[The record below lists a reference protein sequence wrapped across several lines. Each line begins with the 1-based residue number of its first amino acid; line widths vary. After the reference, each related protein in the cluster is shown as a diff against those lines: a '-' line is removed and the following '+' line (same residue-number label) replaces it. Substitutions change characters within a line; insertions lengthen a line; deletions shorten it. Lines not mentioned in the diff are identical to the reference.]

1 MGMAK
6 AKKNRTA
13 LMLINPKAR
22 RGGEAVD
29 NIVAQLEIGGL
40 TVIKKLFASPAEV
53 TKDIVA
59 RQNEVDL
66 VIVCGGDGTLSSA
79 APALIKSGLP
89 LGILPMGTANDLA
102 RTLGIPPDLG
112 EAARII
118 IAGHKR
124 TIDMG
129 DVNGHPFFNVASL
142 GLSSDLAGKLDG
154 TLKRRFG
161 RLGYAIAAFKVL
173 SRGKVFR
180 AMIITK
186 NSAKRVKTLQIAVGN
201 GRHYGGG
208 NVIEETAAIDD
219 GQLDLYSLELGS
231 VWKLAL
237 MAKSFRA
244 GSHGAWQEVRT
255 ERCTEFEVRTRKP
268 MPVNCDGE
276 LITQTPAKFK
286 MLRNAVT
293 VFAPADVSAAER

>member
-1 MGMAK
+1 MAK
-6 AKKNRTA
+6 PKKTRTA
-13 LMLINPKAR
+13 LMLVNPNAR
-22 RGGEAVD
+22 RGGEAID
-29 NIVAQLEIGGL
+29 GIVARLEAGGL
-40 TVIKKLFASPAEV
+40 TVIKDNFSSAAEIEN
-53 TKDIVA
+53 DIIS
-59 RQNEVDL
+59 RSGQVDL
-66 VIVCGGDGTLSSA
+66 VIACGGDGTLSAA
-79 APALIKSGLP
+79 APALIK
-89 LGILPMGTANDLA
+89 
-102 RTLGIPPDLG
+102 TLGIPMVL
-112 EAARII
+112 EQAADVI

-124 TIDMG
+124 TIDLG
-129 DVNGHPFFNVASL
+129 EVNGKPFFNVASL
-142 GLSSDLAGKLDG
+142 GLSSDLAANLDG

-173 SRGKVFR
+173 SRAKTFR

-186 NSAKRVKTLQIAVGN
+186 NGATRVKTLQIAVGN

-219 GQLDLYSLELGS
+219 GMLDLYSLELGS

-276 LITQTPAKFK
+276 LVTHTPAQFK

-293 VFAPADVSAAER
+293 VFAPKNVAAAER